1 MLSKYARQVY
11 IVYRGAA
18 FTRPEAANLRLLDV
32 SANVERLFDTNV
44 IELKGENG
52 LSAIVLD
59 QEVNGSSEVPVD
71 GLFLEIGAD
80 PRTEL
85 ARQLGIQLNDRD
97 EIMVDKHMG
106 TNVHGVFAA
115 GDVTDASGELKQ
127 TLTAAAQGS
136 LAATAAY
143 ADLSE
148 HADACEVHAVG
159 FSLV

>member
-1 MLSKYARQVY
+1 MLDR
-11 IVYRGAA
+11 
-18 FTRPEAANLRLLDV
+18 
-32 SANVERLFDTNV
+32 
-44 IELKGENG
+44 
-52 LSAIVLD
+52 
-59 QEVNGSSEVPVD
+59 EVNGASELAVD

-85 ARQLGIQLNDRD
+85 ARQLGIQLNDKD
-97 EIMVDKHMG
+97 EIIVDKHMR
-106 TNVHGVFAA
+106 TSVHGVFAA

-143 ADLSE
+143 ADVSE
-148 HADACEVHAVG
+148 HPNACELHVVG